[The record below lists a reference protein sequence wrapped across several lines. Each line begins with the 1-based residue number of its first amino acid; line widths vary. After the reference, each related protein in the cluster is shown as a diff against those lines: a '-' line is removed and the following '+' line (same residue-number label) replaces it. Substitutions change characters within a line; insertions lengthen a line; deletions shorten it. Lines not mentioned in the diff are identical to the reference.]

1 MGGRGGGLR
10 VRLRVSA
17 RVAGIRAPGAG
28 WGPPPSCPWGRGRGG
43 QLPRVPVG
51 SRAGEQ
57 VHTIAAWQV
66 SRLVQDCGRVCQRAS
81 ASRAR
86 ISGIARGA
94 RHLVS
99 GADRAATTR
108 AAAGRYTGEQVDV
121 SKLSRACFRFR
132 SRVSH
137 RAAGA
142 CGTPSSPGRR
152 RPRTR
157 AIAHPLEADRPRTG
171 GGRGGSAPPPLP
183 APRTGPSAGGGKRGG
198 GGGRRGGAAVWL
210 VGGERQGGWMAGR
223 CVFGR
228 RQHLEW
234 LMVPGSHGLL

>member
-28 WGPPPSCPWGRGRGG
+28 WGPPPSCLWGRGRGG

-94 RHLVS
+94 PHLVS

-108 AAAGRYTGEQVDV
+108 AAGGSYTGEQVDV

-183 APRTGPSAGGGKRGG
+183 APRTGPSAIERL
-198 GGGRRGGAAVWL
+198 AAVQARVRAKL
-210 VGGERQGGWMAGR
+210 AAQPRKKQKV
-223 CVFGR
+223 
-228 RQHLEW
+228 
-234 LMVPGSHGLL
+234 